1 MSALSRIASGEHRN
15 VKLKK
20 GDMVILSSTPVPGNE
35 KSVTNVVNRLYE
47 KDVEGI
53 YNDIAD
59 IHVSGHACQEE
70 LKLIHSLIK
79 PRFFM
84 PVHGEHRHLIRHAQ
98 LAMELGMKKDN
109 IFVLENGDQLTLDR
123 KKAIQFSHVI
133 SAEDIMVDGLGV
145 GDIGSV
151 VLKDRKQLSESGL
164 IIIAASVD
172 RRAGLLL
179 SGPEI
184 VSRGFVYMKEHEALV
199 ERIRDR
205 AQNSIEH
212 HLNSG
217 SRDFNSLKS
226 NVRDDMRRFI
236 FSETKRSPVI
246 LPIFLEA

>member
-1 MSALSRIASGEHRN
+1 
-15 VKLKK
+15 
-20 GDMVILSSTPVPGNE
+20 VPGNE

-47 KDVEGI
+47 KDVEVI

-70 LKLIHSLIK
+70 LKLMHSLIK

-109 IFVLENGDQLTLDR
+109 IFILENGDQLTLDR

-133 SAEDIMVDGLGV
+133 SAEDVMVDGLGI

-164 IIIAASVD
+164 IIVTAAVD
-172 RRAGLLL
+172 RNAGLLL
-179 SGPEI
+179 AGPEI
-184 VSRGFVYMKEHEALV
+184 VSRGFVYVKEHEDLM
-199 ERIRDR
+199 EKIRAK
-205 AQNSIEH
+205 AQASIENQ
-212 HLNSG
+212 LNNG
-217 SRDFNSLKS
+217 GKDFNSLKS
-226 NVRDDMRRFI
+226 GVRDDMRKFI
-236 FSETKRSPVI
+236 FSETKRSPMI
-246 LPIFLEA
+246 LPIFLEE